1 MLRVSMEQHL
11 IFAGLR
17 FHFTSIIWELQY
29 SESFVGYF
37 VYRLQS
43 GNLASSVWVISDSQ

>member
-37 VYRLQS
+37 CLSPPEWKLGFFGMGYL
-43 GNLASSVWVISDSQ
+43 